1 MHSSLARI
9 TVGRD
14 DAPTLVL
21 LHGITSSA
29 ISQADA
35 INHWARRGYRVI
47 AVDARGHG
55 LSPRWEGAKLER
67 AGEQLVDDALDLLTD
82 LDTQA
87 AGRAAL
93 GLPAAPAPV
102 VLGHSMGGATAMVAA
117 IGHPEL
123 VSGLVLEDP
132 ALYGT
137 RGPAELLARGATR
150 ARALDAELANPAGA
164 VLRALASATMP
175 ESEALPSVW
184 AGQRMDPA
192 LLRTGVVAPEVPWRE
207 AMAALT
213 VPTLLLSGDQPGSA
227 RLGAKGLEEARA
239 LGNPLITPV
248 LITGAGHLIR
258 RTRRRGYYAAVD
270 PWIERLLAPAPG
282 GGAAVG

>member
-35 INHWARRGYRVI
+35 INHWARRGYRVV
-47 AVDARGHG
+47 AADARGHG
-55 LSPRWEGAKLER
+55 LSPRWEDARLAR
-67 AGEQLVDDALDLLTD
+67 AGDQLVDDALGLLAD

-87 AGRAAL
+87 RGRAAL
-93 GLPAAPAPV
+93 GLTAAPAPI

-117 IGHPEL
+117 TRHPEL
-123 VSGLVLEDP
+123 LSGLVLEDP
-132 ALYGT
+132 SLYGT
-137 RGPAELLARGATR
+137 RSPSDLLARGA
-150 ARALDAELANPAGA
+150 ARERSLDTELANPAGA

-175 ESEALPSVW
+175 EAEALPSVW
-184 AGQRMDPA
+184 ASQRVDPA

-207 AMAALT
+207 AMSALT
-213 VPTLLLSGDQPGSA
+213 IPTLLLSGDQPGSA
-227 RLGAKGLEEARA
+227 RLGAGGLEEARA
-239 LGNPLITPV
+239 LGNPLITTM
-248 LITGAGHLIR
+248 LIKGAGHLIR
-258 RTRRRGYYAAVD
+258 RSRRRGYYAAVD
-270 PWIERLLAPAPG
+270 PWLERLLAPIG
-282 GGAAVG
+282 GTAG

>member
-29 ISQADA
+29 VSQADA

-55 LSPRWEGAKLER
+55 LSPCWEPSQLER
-67 AGEQLVDDALDLLTD
+67 AGEQLVDDALGLLTD
-82 LDTQA
+82 LSTQA
-87 AGRAAL
+87 RGRAAL
-93 GLPAAPAPV
+93 GLAPPRPPI

-117 IGHPEL
+117 IRRPEL

-132 ALYGT
+132 SLYGT
-137 RGPAELLARGATR
+137 RSPSELLARGAAR
-150 ARALDAELANPAGA
+150 ERALDAELANPAGA

-175 ESEALPSVW
+175 EAEALPSVW
-184 AGQRMDPA
+184 ASQRVDPK

-207 AMAALT
+207 ALAALT
-213 VPTLLLSGDQPGSA
+213 VPALLLSGDQPGSA
-227 RLGAKGLEEARA
+227 RLGTTGLEEARS

-248 LITGAGHLIR
+248 LIKGAGHLIR
-258 RTRRRGYYAAVD
+258 RSRRRAYYAAVD
-270 PWIERLLAPAPG
+270 PWIERVLAPAPAVD
-282 GGAAVG
+282 AAR